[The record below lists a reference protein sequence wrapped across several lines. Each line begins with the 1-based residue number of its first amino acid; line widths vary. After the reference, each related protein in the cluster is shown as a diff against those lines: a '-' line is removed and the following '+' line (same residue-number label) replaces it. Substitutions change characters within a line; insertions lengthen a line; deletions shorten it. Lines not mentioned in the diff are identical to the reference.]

1 MSVPVALLLRVYKAG
16 EAARLAPHRDPL
28 LSAHLF
34 SSRTADVRPFCY
46 DERVQ
51 LELEF
56 RTTRGPA
63 LLLASSA
70 EAAWQG
76 GITPWFAQHAGTAWQ
91 HERPTCVVAP
101 TRGQLNGLKARLLES
116 GQSALGIQFLT
127 PLYLRALLCEGLDR
141 SPTRTEHLRLLLG
154 LAAEDTLSEAGLT
167 DAERLAAV
175 SVQRT
180 PNHLLNLLER
190 LGTAGIDFDETDLA
204 AFRPVVRRFLQH
216 RTSANFALA
225 AEADREALSRSQG
238 GDRRFRAVL
247 LTGFH
252 GAHWPLWHLLRAA
265 ARASDS
271 CTVLLQQPRDK
282 ASDLD
287 EAWIGSWEE
296 ACGEAKPLDAA
307 AEPEGSRTTLFL
319 TGLDTREQ
327 AEAIVAAAQQF
338 LAHKECTRLGILF
351 PAAGA
356 LSRLV
361 AAAFTRHDVP
371 HYDAM
376 GQMAPGIFEAPVFQS
391 WMELQRT
398 PRLAA
403 LLRFLTSLESDHPLF
418 EKISRETIAGGLQRA
433 LSAIAIDDLNILI
446 ASARGREG
454 KGELISAALDK
465 ITFLPARATFG
476 EYLTATREAFAR
488 LGSDERWLEIE
499 RQAEWATRVRGEFS
513 RTIYLRW
520 IEEIANSL
528 LVTRDSAGA
537 HPYARVHLLT
547 PAQAE
552 DQTWSHLIL
561 TSLNDGVW
569 PAAPAGDFLPAP
581 QIDAL
586 NRSTR
591 QLNRTATRRGRQGE
605 GHVAVREGRALFVG
619 APQQRLLAEAQF
631 ASLVENTT
639 HGLAFTASV
648 IQEDAPERI
657 SNPGEFLNRAYHEAH
672 GQSLSQGQMRDLR
685 TATRRWLDG
694 APRDPSP
701 GTIETP
707 EIRQTRI
714 AYDARRVIAASDE
727 YDFALRTTPNDIAPL
742 SVSEVEEMLKAPAI
756 VWLKRYLGVVG
767 EEDAGYAWNATVGKW
782 THAWLASLSDRSDG
796 FAAFPRADEIATRI
810 RSAADRKRSEV
821 ELLCRRAGRRLPDWW
836 ESGWEGALCVAQTLG
851 RVLATATDWPWLAS
865 EWRLEAE
872 PIDVG
877 GDHRLLLRGRADL
890 LLAQT
895 ASAPDSI
902 AVPALWIIDF
912 KTGNKD
918 ALTKGL
924 KDDDD
929 ARAAKV
935 RRKVLKGD
943 ALQLSL
949 YAHAAKQLGAANVR
963 VSLVSPNLAR
973 AEPQVALNDFAEC
986 VEAFRELARMQS
998 TGIFGFKGVLRSNY
1012 SFTRPYPIATLAIDP
1027 EIVDER
1033 WEETHPALVVEAGY
1047 FR

>member
-1 MSVPVALLLRVYKAG
+1 
-16 EAARLAPHRDPL
+16 
-28 LSAHLF
+28 
-34 SSRTADVRPFCY
+34 
-46 DERVQ
+46 VQ
-51 LELEF
+51 LELNLQPE
-56 RTTRGPA
+56 RQP
-63 LLLASSA
+63 LPLLASSA

-76 GITPWFAQHAGTAWQ
+76 GIAQWFASHASKTWQ

-101 TRGQLNGLKARLLES
+101 TRGQLNGLKARLLAAGHS
-116 GQSALGIQFLT
+116 TLGIQFLT
-127 PLYLRALLCEGLDR
+127 PLYLRGLLCEGFEH

-154 LAAEDTLSEAGLT
+154 VAAEDTLAEGKLS

-180 PNHLLNLLER
+180 PNHLLNLLEG
-190 LGTAGIDFDETDLA
+190 LGSAGVDFDQIDLA

-216 RTSANFALA
+216 RANANFALA
-225 AEADREALSRSQG
+225 AEADREALHRAQRG
-238 GDRRFRAVL
+238 ERRFRALL

-265 ARASDS
+265 AHASEN
-271 CTVLLQQPRDK
+271 CTVLLQHPRDK
-282 ASDLD
+282 SADLD
-287 EAWIGSWEE
+287 QAWIGSWEE
-296 ACGEAKPLDAA
+296 ACGEAKPLDVTV
-307 AEPEGSRTTLFL
+307 EPGPDRTTLFL
-319 TGLDTREQ
+319 AGLDTREQ
-327 AEAIVAAAQQF
+327 AEAIVGAAQQF
-338 LAHKECTRLGILF
+338 LADEECTRLGILF
-351 PAAGA
+351 PVAGA

-361 AAAFTRHDVP
+361 AAAFTRQGLP
-371 HYDAM
+371 HYDAT

-403 LLRFLTSLESDHPLF
+403 LLRFLTALESDHLLF
-418 EKISRETIAGGLQRA
+418 EKISRETIADGLQRA
-433 LSAIAIDDLNILI
+433 LSALAIDDVNILI

-454 KGELISAALDK
+454 KGELLSAALDA
-465 ITFLPARATFG
+465 ITFLPARATFS
-476 EYLTATREAFAR
+476 EFLNATREAFAH
-488 LGSDERWLEIE
+488 LGWNERWSEIE
-499 RQAEWATRVRGEFS
+499 RQAEWATRIRAEFS
-513 RTIYLRW
+513 RTTYLRW

-528 LVTRDSAGA
+528 LVTRDAPGA

-552 DQTWSHLIL
+552 DQTWSHLIF

-569 PAAPAGDFLPAP
+569 PAAPAGEFLPAP

-586 NRSTR
+586 NQGTR

-631 ASLVENTT
+631 TSLMENTT

-672 GQSLSQGQMRDLR
+672 GQSLSQQQMRALR
-685 TATRRWLDG
+685 TATRHWLDG
-694 APRDPSP
+694 VTIEPPLEI
-701 GTIETP
+701 IETP
-707 EIRQTRI
+707 AIRQTRV
-714 AYDARRVIAASDE
+714 AYDARRVIAPADE
-727 YDFALRTTPNDIAPL
+727 YDFALRERPKQTEPS
-742 SVSEVEEMLKAPAI
+742 SVSEVEEMLRAPAM
-756 VWLKRYLGVVG
+756 VWLKRYLGVAG

-782 THAWLASLSDRSDG
+782 THQWLASLSDRSDD
-796 FAAFPRADEIATRI
+796 FAAFPSADEIAARI

-851 RVLATATDWPWLAS
+851 RVLSTAADWPWLAA
-865 EWRLEAE
+865 EWRLDAQQIDLGNDAE
-872 PIDVG
+872 
-877 GDHRLLLRGRADL
+877 LLLRGRADL

-895 ASAPDSI
+895 ASAPTSLD
-902 AVPALWIIDF
+902 VPELWIIDF

-918 ALTKGL
+918 PLNKGM

-929 ARAAKV
+929 ARAEKV

-949 YAHAAKQLGAANVR
+949 YAQAAKQLGAANVR
-963 VSLVSPNLAR
+963 VSLISPNLVKAD
-973 AEPQVALNDFAEC
+973 PQLSLADFDAC

-998 TGIFGFKGVLRSNY
+998 TGIFGFKGPLRSAY

-1033 WEETHPALVVEAGY
+1033 WEQTHPPLAVESSY